1 MRRVLWLAL
10 AAAALAVA
18 GIDELAILPMDDPA
32 IQYTKGP
39 VHDRVSALQQRL
51 AKGEIKLAHD
61 QEFGYL
67 PSLLKALD
75 VPQSSQVLVFSKTSF
90 QAPKIAPRTPRA
102 LYHTDDVMVGYVRGG
117 DVLELAAVDP
127 RQGVVFYTLDQWEGT
142 RPAIV
147 RRGECF
153 QCHVGA
159 ATLGVP
165 GLVVRSVHAER
176 TGYALLDAPA
186 FVTDHRSPLQQR
198 WGGWYVTGTHGNQ
211 LHMGNQTVESR
222 DDPELDLSLGA
233 NVTDL
238 THYFD
243 KYAYLQPTS
252 DIVSLMML
260 EHKTRMTNLI
270 TRLGWETRLGMDEAR
285 LAATAEE
292 LVRYMLFADET
303 PLDGAYQGL
312 GGLCGGVHGAGP
324 EGSQGPV
331 VTRPGHDHADVTLP
345 LQFPDLFGTIRWA
358 SAIRE
363 GPGLPP
369 LVQRL
374 ERRGPE
380 CRIRAFEPG
389 RPAGDSGNF
398 ERYEERPSAVLA
410 GRRLTVL
417 GITGRNRFLTVAA
430 RTRRRSDASAGRMRR
445 RSDAAQ
451 CRMRRRSDPAQVGRG
466 AGRMRRGSDAAQ
478 VGRGAGRMRRRA
490 DAAQVGRGAGRMR
503 RRSDA
508 AQVGRGAGR
517 CGAGRTRRRS
527 DAAQVGRGAGRTRRR
542 SDAAQVGRGA
552 GRMRRR
558 SDAAQ
563 VGCGAGRTRRRSDAA
578 QVGHG
583 AGRTWRRS
591 PIDQIPFPQLQEPRD
606 AILHRLFNSL
616 RIFAG

>member
-1 MRRVLWLAL
+1 MHRVLWLAL
-10 AAAALAVA
+10 ATVALAVA

-32 IQYTKGP
+32 IQYTSGP

-127 RQGVVFYTLDQWEGT
+127 QQGVVFYTLDQWEGT

-198 WGGWYVTGTHGNQ
+198 WGGWYVTGTHGSQ

-222 DDPELDLSLGA
+222 DDPELDLSVGA

-303 PLDGAYQGL
+303 PLTAPIKGSAAY
-312 GGLCGGVHGAGP
+312 AAEFTARGP
-324 EGSQGPV
+324 KDRRGRSLRDLDMT
-331 VTRPGHDHADVTLP
+331 TRMLRYPCSFLIYSA
-345 LQFPDLFGTIRWA
+345 QFD
-358 SAIRE
+358 
-363 GPGLPP
+363 GLP
-369 LVQRL
+369 Q
-374 ERRGPE
+374 
-380 CRIRAFEPG
+380 
-389 RPAGDSGNF
+389 
-398 ERYEERPSAVLA
+398 SAKDRVY
-410 GRRLTVL
+410 RRLYSVL
-417 GITGRNRFLTVAA
+417 SGEDQSAA
-430 RTRRRSDASAGRMRR
+430 YARLN
-445 RSDAAQ
+445 Q
-451 CRMRRRSDPAQVGRG
+451 
-466 AGRMRRGSDAAQ
+466 
-478 VGRGAGRMRRRA
+478 A
-490 DAAQVGRGAGRMR
+490 DRQ
-503 RRSDA
+503 
-508 AQVGRGAGR
+508 
-517 CGAGRTRRRS
+517 
-527 DAAQVGRGAGRTRRR
+527 
-542 SDAAQVGRGA
+542 
-552 GRMRRR
+552 
-558 SDAAQ
+558 
-563 VGCGAGRTRRRSDAA
+563 
-578 QVGHG
+578 
-583 AGRTWRRS
+583 
-591 PIDQIPFPQLQEPRD
+591 
-606 AILHRLFNSL
+606 AILEIL
-616 RIFAG
+616 RDTKKDLAAYWLPGA

>member
-1 MRRVLWLAL
+1 VLWLAL
-10 AAAALAVA
+10 AALPLAVA
-18 GIDELAILPMDDPA
+18 AIDELAILPMDDPA
-32 IQYTKGP
+32 IQYTTGP

-51 AKGEIKLAHD
+51 AKGEIKLSHD

-142 RPAIV
+142 RQAIV

-186 FVTDHRSPLQQR
+186 FVTDHRSPLKQR

-222 DDPELDLSLGA
+222 DNPELDLSLGA

-270 TRLGWETRLGMDEAR
+270 TRLGWETRLGLDEAR
-285 LAATAEE
+285 LASTAEE

-303 PLDGAYQGL
+303 PLTAPIKGSPAY
-312 GGLCGGVHGAGP
+312 AA
-324 EGSQGPV
+324 EFTAQGPKDRRGRSLRDLDMT
-331 VTRPGHDHADVTLP
+331 TRMFRYPCSFLIYSA
-345 LQFPDLFGTIRWA
+345 QFD
-358 SAIRE
+358 
-363 GPGLPP
+363 GLPQP
-369 LVQRL
+369 AKDRVYRRL
-374 ERRGPE
+374 YSVL
-380 CRIRAFEPG
+380 
-389 RPAGDSGNF
+389 SG
-398 ERYEERPSAVLA
+398 EDRSAAYARLSQPDRQAILEILRDTRKDLAAYWLA
-410 GRRLTVL
+410 G
-417 GITGRNRFLTVAA
+417 A
-430 RTRRRSDASAGRMRR
+430 
-445 RSDAAQ
+445 
-451 CRMRRRSDPAQVGRG
+451 
-466 AGRMRRGSDAAQ
+466 
-478 VGRGAGRMRRRA
+478 
-490 DAAQVGRGAGRMR
+490 
-503 RRSDA
+503 
-508 AQVGRGAGR
+508 
-517 CGAGRTRRRS
+517 
-527 DAAQVGRGAGRTRRR
+527 
-542 SDAAQVGRGA
+542 
-552 GRMRRR
+552 
-558 SDAAQ
+558 
-563 VGCGAGRTRRRSDAA
+563 
-578 QVGHG
+578 
-583 AGRTWRRS
+583 
-591 PIDQIPFPQLQEPRD
+591 PQR
-606 AILHRLFNSL
+606 
-616 RIFAG
+616 